1 LVKQN
6 VVLSGGQIAIGGINA
21 SLAVS
26 GEVRDA
32 ASLRALPIMMAQA
45 QGVRGASPAPSISL
59 GELAQVQVQPADP
72 PESAAIYKGQP
83 A

>member
-45 QGVRGASPAPSISL
+45 QGARGASPAPSISL
-59 GELAQVQVQPADP
+59 GELARVQVQPADP
-72 PESAAIYKGQP
+72 PESAAVYKGQP